1 MFRECEVMRRAKA
14 PAPKWFSCAFV
25 FFFQN
30 GHCHWHIFV
39 LLFWFLIF
47 GALPILPAE
56 KSPLKRPQL
65 QWGQKSPQKS
75 WPMGA
80 NTTWHCCYTQQFSRS
95 KKLLV
100 TFFCWSFFVAVY
112 SSTVSILQRCFWR
125 WSLKMV
131 ILSPLSLLFKEE
143 ALEWSEAWV
152 MRDEG
157 AEEGL

>member
-1 MFRECEVMRRAKA
+1 MILLRLCFFFSMAIAIDTFMFY
-14 PAPKWFSCAFV
+14 SFV
-25 FFFQN
+25 FFYFRCTSYIAS
-30 GHCHWHIFV
+30 GEITS
-39 LLFWFLIF
+39 
-47 GALPILPAE
+47 E
-56 KSPLKRPQL
+56 KTSAAVGPKITS
-65 QWGQKSPQKS
+65 QKSR
-75 WPMGA
+75 PMGA

-131 ILSPLSLLFKEE
+131 ILSPLSLLFEEE

-157 AEEGL
+157 AEERL